1 MAIRDPRT
9 QRDGM
14 VSFLGGHNSGTAA
27 NLLRD
32 DQSAELWN
40 CTRRSGHLKPRSG
53 WRRRDLFFQSDE
65 HESWFTRHPVQG
77 TKGFN
82 RVGNDE
88 VKHVWSVGGRFFTI
102 ELGAGTD
109 PDTAL
114 VSEITPTKN
123 TETVA
128 AFTVPALGSTV
139 IVVVSDAELIQV
151 GYPLIIGGKNYLL
164 ISKAGSNLTI
174 ENVDDTPAANVL
186 LGTAVIYL
194 DANDPGVGVSYMI
207 QAEDFL
213 IAQDGKSLPFIYD
226 GSRSWRAQSQ
236 LGEVPV
242 GTVMAYG
249 RGRIWVAIGG
259 NKFVAGD
266 VVYGPSGTADYDK
279 RDAILKFT
287 ENIFLSGGG
296 SFTAP
301 GKITA
306 MQFMSSLDTSTGQG
320 PLMVFTSEAICS
332 IRAPLDREAWSIMV
346 DPIQT
351 ISLLANGAT
360 SFYATVPTTNGD
372 LFYRSKDGLRS
383 FFLAVRE
390 SGTWGNTPISREIGN
405 LIANDD
411 LNALQFCSA
420 ITFDNRLLFTGS
432 SMRYVNGVYWRG
444 IGALDFDGIT
454 GIFDKTPPAYDGIWH
469 GVNVLWLYSVKY
481 GNDDRAFVAVMKNNR
496 NELWEITKSDKF
508 ENGNG
513 RIKWKWVSRAFKFE
527 SPLEMTRLQSC
538 EIFPREVVGEV
549 DLTLKYRPDDYPCWF
564 SWMSQPVCA
573 DYRQCSDASCV
584 VPPPNFRPGYR
595 TRIPYGQPADTD
607 ELNDKKPARLGYTH
621 QLSLEIEGYC
631 ELKYAVLRADVIDEE
646 PAPPVDIGE
655 ECQFIDCCVD
665 DNFAWRSDTAT
676 ESGGIT

>member
-1 MAIRDPRT
+1 
-9 QRDGM
+9 M
-14 VSFLGGHNSGTAA
+14 VSFLGGQNSGTAA

-53 WRRRDLFFQSDE
+53 WKLRLLE
-65 HESWFTRHPVQG
+65 YESEEVEEWFSTYPVQG
-77 TKGFN
+77 TKIFN
-82 RVGNDE
+82 RVGNNE
-88 VKHVWSVGGRFFTI
+88 VRHIWSVGGRFFAI
-102 ELGAGTD
+102 DIDGGTAPNTGFVKD
-109 PDTAL
+109 
-114 VSEITPTKN
+114 ITPTKQ
-123 TETVA
+123 TATTA
-128 AFTVPALGSTV
+128 AFTIPAVGATV
-139 IVVVSDAELIQV
+139 IIVVADADLIQI
-151 GYPLIIGGKNYLL
+151 GYPIMIAGDKYIV
-164 ISKAGSNLTI
+164 ISKSGSNLTI
-174 ENVDDTPAANVL
+174 ENVDGTPAANVV
-186 LGTAVIYL
+186 LGTAVVYL
-194 DANDPGVGVSYMI
+194 DANDPSAGVSYMV

-226 GSRSWRAQSQ
+226 GSTSRRAQSQ

-249 RGRIWVAIGG
+249 RGRLWVAIGG

-266 VVYGPSGTADYDK
+266 IVYGPSGTADYDK

-287 ENIFLSGGG
+287 ENTFLSGGG
-296 SFTAP
+296 AFTAP
-301 GKITA
+301 GRITA
-306 MQFMSSLDTSTGQG
+306 MQFISSLDTSTGQG
-320 PLMVFTSEAICS
+320 PLMVFTVEAICS
-332 IRAPLDREAWSIMV
+332 IRAPLEREAWAVMV

-372 LFYRSKDGLRS
+372 IFYRANDGLRS
-383 FFLAVRE
+383 FFSAVRE
-390 SGTWGNTPISREIGN
+390 VGSWGNTPISREIGN

-432 SMRYVNGVYWRG
+432 SIHYNDGVYWRG

-454 GIFDKTPPAYDGIWH
+454 GIFDKTPPAYDGIWF
-469 GVNVLWLYSVKY
+469 GVNVLWIYSGKY
-481 GNDDRAFVAVMKNNR
+481 GNNERAFMAVLNQESR

-538 EIFPREVVGEV
+538 ELFPREVVGEV

-564 SWMSQPVCA
+564 SWMAQPVCA
-573 DYRQCSDASCV
+573 DYRKCSDATCT
-584 VPPPNFRPGYR
+584 VPPANFRPGYR
-595 TRIPYGQPADTD
+595 TRIPYGQPSDTD
-607 ELNDKKPARLGYTH
+607 ELNDLKPARLGYTH

-631 ELKYAVLRADVIDEE
+631 ELKYAVLRADIIDEE

-655 ECQFIDCCVD
+655 ECQLIDCCVD
-665 DNFAWRSDTAT
+665 DGFAWRSDDAT
-676 ESGGIT
+676 ESGGST